1 MALQSMTHSFTK
13 LNKAVTQ
20 VISLLSSIFLV
31 SFLSYSMNKDKM
43 FMEASLWE
51 GRAVGESRSC
61 SDWRGHAQ

>member
-51 GRAVGESRSC
+51 GRAVGESSSY
-61 SDWRGHAQ
+61 SDGQGHVQ